1 MNAQTKALTLWQV
14 FSSVDPHG
22 ESSPS
27 QRQPCW
33 PQQVSFYIFFILHT
47 LAFVSLKPK
56 QTHSH
61 SDGNIENSGGISNE
75 GLHHCFSKNQV
86 SL

>member
-1 MNAQTKALTLWQV
+1 MNAQTKALTLRQV

-27 QRQPCW
+27 QRQPCR

-56 QTHSH
+56 RIHTQMETLKTAGGFPTK
-61 SDGNIENSGGISNE
+61 DFNIV
-75 GLHHCFSKNQV
+75 FSKNQA